1 MIYYELMIVLFIL
14 QLGGCYLLWRI
25 IKKRSIESSILKE
38 LKPVLATFIFVLL
51 GQLLI
56 IAIITYGKIRF
67 G

>member
-14 QLGGCYLLWRI
+14 QLGGCYVLWRI
-25 IKKRSIESSILKE
+25 IKKRIMESAVLKE
-38 LKPVLATFIFVLL
+38 LKSVLATFIFVLL

>member
-1 MIYYELMIVLFIL
+1 MIYYELMIVLFLL
-14 QLGGCYLLWRI
+14 QLGGCYALWRI
-25 IKKRSIESSILKE
+25 IRKCSVENGILKQ
-38 LKPVLATFIFVLL
+38 LKSVLATFIFVLL